1 MSEPFIGEIKMFAG
15 TFAPRGY
22 MFCNGGLLSIASNT
36 ALFALIGTTY
46 GGNGQT
52 TFALPD
58 LRGRLPIHQGQGSGL
73 TSRTIGEVGGAETV
87 TLTAGQIPAH
97 NHALAATTN
106 QGTAPSPSASVVL
119 ARPVDSLS
127 RPVLYTIPGTQTI
140 NQQAMAST
148 AIGNA
153 GSSQPHSNMMPT
165 QAVNFIIAVEGIFPS
180 RN

>member
-1 MSEPFIGEIKMFAG
+1 MATPFIGEIKMFAG

-22 MFCNGGLLSIASNT
+22 FFCNGSLLSIAQYT
-36 ALFALIGTTY
+36 ALFALLGTTY

-58 LRGRLPIHQGQGSGL
+58 LRGRVPLHQGTGAGL
-73 TSRTIGEVGGAETV
+73 SNRVIGEASGTETV
-87 TLTAGQIPAH
+87 TLLSTQIPAH

-106 QGTAPSPSASVVL
+106 QGNAAAPSASVVL
-119 ARPVDSLS
+119 ARPVDSLAT
-127 RPVLYTIPGTQTI
+127 PVLYTVPGTQTI

-148 AIGNA
+148 AIGIA